1 MPLRRFIY
9 IYNMFAASP
18 SPLIII
24 YIYIC
29 GMPLR
34 RYYIYVGGMPVPCVC
49 GMPLRR
55 YNVRPVRPFARR
67 SLKSFTCHT
76 AKPSLR
82 QPVSFCSMVMGLRW
96 MLGSSVMNFFRSLA
110 GRWQSGGSF
119 PTL

>member
-9 IYNMFAASP
+9 IICLRH
-18 SPLIII
+18 PLRRLL

-34 RYYIYVGGMPVPCVC
+34 RYYIYVGGKPVPCVC

-55 YNVRPVRPFARR
+55 YNVRPFARR

-110 GRWQSGGSF
+110 GRWQSGGSL
-119 PTL
+119 PL